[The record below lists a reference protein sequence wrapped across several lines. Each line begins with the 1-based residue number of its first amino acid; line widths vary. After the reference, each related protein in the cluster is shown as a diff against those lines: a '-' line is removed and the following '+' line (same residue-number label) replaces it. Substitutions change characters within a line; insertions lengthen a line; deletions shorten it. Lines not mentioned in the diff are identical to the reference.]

1 MKTLTILLT
10 VVCCINAYAQDSTYI
25 IEGQTVD
32 ARGAVIADVYVIN
45 PRTMEKD
52 ITRANGVFK
61 LAVSAGDS
69 LIFSHI
75 SYFRVSVNVH
85 QLLKNPVVTLE
96 SEDQQIPEVVVSP
109 EQKSDLKRAK
119 QNLEFLDDY
128 KPLKYNK
135 IQPESDPTTTIMTE
149 HNRLMRT
156 EAGSVSLLPILGVP
170 INAIDKAVQK
180 RKRRK
185 MYRTD
190 YYSTRKVKK
199 PPIQTESETEQDST
213 NVPAPHQ
220 NVR

>member
-75 SYFRVSVNVH
+75 SYVRVSVNVH

-135 IQPESDPTTTIMTE
+135 MQPESDPTTTIMTE

-213 NVPAPHQ
+213 NAPAPHQ